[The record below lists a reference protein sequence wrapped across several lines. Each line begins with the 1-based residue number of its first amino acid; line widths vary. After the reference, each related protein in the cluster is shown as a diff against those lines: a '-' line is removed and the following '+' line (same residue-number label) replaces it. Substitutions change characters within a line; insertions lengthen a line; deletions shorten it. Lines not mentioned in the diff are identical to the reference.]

1 MSMNFSEFKK
11 LIGADPWNRDPETLR
26 ARNSAP
32 EFEVAAAEA
41 EIFEEK
47 LQSAL
52 HIQPPAD
59 LLEGIKS
66 ISREI
71 ESIQPARKRNWMPLA
86 LAASLLIAV
95 GAVGMVWKQSRQWDN
110 VEAYLADHYSH
121 DGDTLVTQATDIVSE
136 QAVVKI
142 MASLNASA
150 DQQLA
155 GRIKF
160 IKFCPT
166 PEGRG
171 AHMVVSTDQ
180 GPMTIIFMPK
190 TQVTDG
196 ELVRFEQMHAF
207 LVNLEHG
214 SAAIIGNQSQA
225 VESMEAVIRES
236 LKTGLVGA

>member
-1 MSMNFSEFKK
+1 
-11 LIGADPWNRDPETLR
+11 
-26 ARNSAP
+26 
-32 EFEVAAAEA
+32 
-41 EIFEEK
+41 
-47 LQSAL
+47 L

-59 LLEGIKS
+59 LLEGIKG

-71 ESIQPARKRNWMPLA
+71 DSIQPAKQRRWMPLA

-95 GAVGMVWKQSRQWDN
+95 GAVGMVWKQSHQWDS

-121 DGDTLVTQATDIVSE
+121 DGDALVAQATDIVSE
-136 QAVVKI
+136 QDIARI

-150 DQQLA
+150 DQQLS

-166 PEGRG
+166 PAGRG

-190 TQVTDG
+190 TRVTDG
-196 ELVRFEQMHAF
+196 EMVKFDQMHAF

-214 SAAIIGNQSQA
+214 SAAIIGKQSQA
-225 VESMEAVIRES
+225 VESMQAVIRES
-236 LKTGLVGA
+236 LKTGLIGA

>member
-32 EFEVAAAEA
+32 EFEAAAAEA
-41 EIFEEK
+41 EAFEEK

-59 LLEGIKS
+59 LLESIKG
-66 ISREI
+66 ISREN
-71 ESIQPARKRNWMPLA
+71 ESIQPAKQRSWMPLA
-86 LAASLLIAV
+86 LAASLLIAI

-110 VEAYLADHYSH
+110 VETYLADHYSH
-121 DGDTLVTQATDIVSE
+121 DGDALVARATDIVSE
-136 QAVVKI
+136 QDIARI

-150 DQQLA
+150 DQPLS

-166 PEGRG
+166 PDGRG

-190 TQVTDG
+190 TRVTDG
-196 ELVRFEQMHAF
+196 EMIKFDQMHAF

-214 SAAIIGNQSQA
+214 SAAIIGKQSQA
-225 VESMEAVIRES
+225 VEIMETVIRES
-236 LKTGLVGA
+236 LKTGLIGA

>member
-11 LIGADPWNRDPETLR
+11 LIGADPWNREPETLR

-32 EFEVAAAEA
+32 EFEAAAAEA
-41 EIFEEK
+41 EAFEEK

-59 LLEGIKS
+59 LLEGIKG
-66 ISREI
+66 ISRDI
-71 ESIQPARKRNWMPLA
+71 ESIQPAKQRRWMPLA

-110 VEAYLADHYSH
+110 VEAYLADHYSI
-121 DGDTLVTQATDIVSE
+121 DGDALVAQATDIVSE
-136 QAVVKI
+136 QDIARI

-150 DQQLA
+150 DQQLS

-196 ELVRFEQMHAF
+196 EMVKFDQMHAF

-214 SAAIIGNQSQA
+214 SAAIIGKQSQA

>member
-11 LIGADPWNRDPETLR
+11 LIVADPWNRDPETLR

-32 EFEVAAAEA
+32 EFETAATEAEA
-41 EIFEEK
+41 FEDK

-52 HIQPPAD
+52 HIQPPDD
-59 LLEGIKS
+59 LIEEIKG
-66 ISREI
+66 ISR
-71 ESIQPARKRNWMPLA
+71 QPARHRNWMPLA

-95 GAVGMVWKQSRQWDN
+95 GAVGMVWKQSTQN
-110 VEAYLADHYSH
+110 VSIETYLADHYSH
-121 DGDTLVTQATDIVSE
+121 DGDALVASATDVVAE
-136 QAVVKI
+136 QDIIKI
-142 MASLNASA
+142 MASLDAFA
-150 DQQLA
+150 GQQLS

-190 TQVTDG
+190 TQVIDG
-196 ELVRFEQMHAF
+196 EMVKFDQMHAF

-214 SAAIIGNQSQA
+214 SAAIIGKQSQA
-225 VESMEAVIRES
+225 VESLEAMIRES

>member
-1 MSMNFSEFKK
+1 MSMNFSEFKR
-11 LIGADPWNRDPETLR
+11 LIGADPWNRDSETLR

-32 EFEVAAAEA
+32 EFEAAAAEA
-41 EIFEEK
+41 EAFEEK

-59 LLEGIKS
+59 LLESIKA
-66 ISREI
+66 ISQEI
-71 ESIQPARKRNWMPLA
+71 ESIQPAKQRRWMPLA
-86 LAASLLIAV
+86 MAASLLIAV

-110 VEAYLADHYSH
+110 VEAYLADHYSM
-121 DGDTLVTQATDIVSE
+121 DGDALVAQATDIVSE
-136 QAVVKI
+136 QDIVRI

-150 DQQLA
+150 DQQLS

-196 ELVRFEQMHAF
+196 EMVKFDQMHAF
-207 LVNLEHG
+207 LVSLEHG
-214 SAAIIGNQSQA
+214 SAAIIGKQSQA

-236 LKTGLVGA
+236 LKTGLVGV

>member
-11 LIGADPWNRDPETLR
+11 LIGADPWNRDTETLR

-32 EFEVAAAEA
+32 EFEAAAEEA
-41 EIFEEK
+41 EAFEEK

-59 LLEGIKS
+59 LLESIKG

-71 ESIQPARKRNWMPLA
+71 ESIQPAKQRRWMPLA
-86 LAASLLIAV
+86 MAASLLIAV

-110 VEAYLADHYSH
+110 VEAYLADHYSI
-121 DGDTLVTQATDIVSE
+121 DGDALVAQATDIVSE
-136 QAVVKI
+136 QDIARI

-150 DQQLA
+150 DQQLS

-190 TQVTDG
+190 TRVTDG
-196 ELVRFEQMHAF
+196 EMVKFDQMHAF
-207 LVNLEHG
+207 LINLEHG
-214 SAAIIGNQSQA
+214 SAAIIGKQSQA

-236 LKTGLVGA
+236 LKTGLVGV